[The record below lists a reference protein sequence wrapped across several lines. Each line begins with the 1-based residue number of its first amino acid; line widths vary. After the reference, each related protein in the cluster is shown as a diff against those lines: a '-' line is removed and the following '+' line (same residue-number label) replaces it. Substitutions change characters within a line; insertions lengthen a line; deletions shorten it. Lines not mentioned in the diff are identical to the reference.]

1 VQISC
6 PSCSAQY
13 NVDEGRIP
21 PQGVSIKCPRCQH
34 QFVVPSPKAEPGA
47 APTGSVPL
55 PGASSGAVPLP
66 GASAGAV
73 PLPGSSSPGAVPLP
87 GSGAGSVP
95 LPGASASVP
104 LPGSKP
110 ASPGAVPLPGLGA
123 VPLPGM
129 GGGGG
134 VPLPGA
140 SSSAVPLPGMGGGGG
155 VPLPGASSSVPLP
168 GMGGGVPLPGASSA
182 VPLPGMGGG
191 VPLPGA
197 SSGVPLPGMGG
208 GVPLQ
213 GASSGV
219 PLPGASSG
227 VPLPGMGG
235 GVPLPGMGGGVPL
248 PGMGAGPPLPGFSSP
263 PALAVPPPK
272 ASSMADIFDD
282 ADLPTPMSSSPP
294 PSKPALSMSD
304 IFGDE
309 NNNDAPLPTP
319 FHGNNSVVVNT
330 GGAAGMNTL
339 LDFID
344 DAGKADAA
352 QKQEQYR
359 IRKRSG
365 RVLGPFDVATVLQ
378 MFARGEL
385 LGSEEASTDGVTWR
399 TLAQIPAFSE
409 TIQKA
414 MASALGGLD
423 DLPVPRGAEKKP
435 APNDELAVGTED
447 LLKAEKAK
455 EQVERR
461 RREAQNKRGSK
472 LMAAVAVGVVIA
484 VVVVVGVA
492 AEFATPYG
500 WFFVN
505 LWNPTPADDPGKKPV
520 VAVVEAPPP
529 PPSYGDEVPSADLL
543 RRDTYAAY
551 RQGAEQAKR
560 LVDSRKSVTPFPEDG
575 RKAAADQ
582 ARFLAYLIV
591 VEDMPAF
598 LPELQGALALAG
610 GDEIGVAI
618 GKAAVAYA
626 TQKWDEGIAIMKPLA
641 DPARSLPGPQ
651 LAEVD
656 VWLALGH
663 RGKGDIDGAMKQ
675 LDNALQA
682 DMGSLAALSH
692 MALLASQSGDPE
704 SATHFMDK
712 VFALSPNHPR
722 SRILKGTLLAA
733 SSETLEEGKATLLD
747 MSEGKGAEAAS
758 PAQRANAYIER
769 AQVAISARAFP
780 EAMRLLGAAVALVPQ
795 NRSFRIRAVEFA
807 IRLREYSV
815 AREHAKALLDQN
827 PGDPAGIVALARAKM
842 GTKDTLGAY
851 TDLQVALKTNPDDAT
866 LNFWFGVAAKEMGK
880 LQEARAQFEKAQKL
894 DPKAAD
900 PVVENIID
908 AIERGKLTD
917 ALKMADAALETVNT
931 GERYRVRAVKAYV
944 YARRRQFA
952 EASTDYVRA
961 LNENPRDSDTRAR
974 YAEALVGMKNLVEAE
989 KQVSEAMLMDGKNPA
1004 VLLAA
1009 GDVAKAR
1016 GELKQALDRYEEAM
1030 QLAPSAHDAYVR
1042 AAIVA
1047 ARLKDPQRA
1056 RGLAETAGQLRPNN
1070 PDVVVAQALVVA
1082 VNDPKQAS
1090 TLLTQ
1095 AAEAAPEDPQLPYLL
1110 GDVFIQ
1116 MGGQL
1121 EAVDA
1126 LRRAVTLAPGFDDAW
1141 YLLGKVNRELGRNDE
1156 AKRCYTEVT
1165 KLDKTRSDAW
1175 VAIADILATTGDDAG
1190 ALDAYEKA
1198 LKAEPA
1204 NPGSVCAMGE
1214 TLVLRMGE
1222 DPKNLKRG
1230 AETLE
1235 RCVKLNKVHPS
1246 AWKNLGNAYKTLNKR
1261 KEAVAAYK
1269 QHLVVTPDD
1278 PENSIIRDFIVDLG
1292 GKLDN

>member
-1 VQISC
+1 M
-6 PSCSAQY
+6 
-13 NVDEGRIP
+13 G
-21 PQGVSIKCPRCQH
+21 G
-34 QFVVPSPKAEPGA
+34 G
-47 APTGSVPL
+47 T
-55 PGASSGAVPLP
+55 
-66 GASAGAV
+66 V
-73 PLPGSSSPGAVPLP
+73 PLPGS
-87 GSGAGSVP
+87 
-95 LPGASASVP
+95 
-104 LPGSKP
+104 
-110 ASPGAVPLPGLGA
+110 
-123 VPLPGM
+123 
-129 GGGGG
+129 
-134 VPLPGA
+134 
-140 SSSAVPLPGMGGGGG
+140 
-155 VPLPGASSSVPLP
+155 SSSVPLP
-168 GMGGGVPLPGASSA
+168 GMGGGGVPLPGSSSA

-197 SSGVPLPGMGG
+197 SSGVPLPGMG
-208 GVPLQ
+208 
-213 GASSGV
+213 AGV
-219 PLPGASSG
+219 PLPGMGAG

-235 GVPLPGMGGGVPL
+235 GVPLPGV
-248 PGMGAGPPLPGFSSP
+248 SSTP
-263 PALAVPPPK
+263 LAVPPPK
-272 ASSMADIFDD
+272 ASSLADIFDD
-282 ADLPTPMSSSPP
+282 ADLPAPMPSSPP
-294 PSKPALSMSD
+294 PASKPSLSMSD
-304 IFGDE
+304 IFGDDSA
-309 NNNDAPLPTP
+309 NDAPLPTP
-319 FHGNNSVVVNT
+319 FHGNNSVVVST
-330 GGAAGMNTL
+330 GGAAGLNTL

-344 DAGKADAA
+344 DAGKADGAP
-352 QKQEQYR
+352 KQEQYR

-365 RVLGPFDVATVLQ
+365 RVLGPFDVQTVLQ

-414 MASALGGLD
+414 MASALGGLE

-435 APNDELAVGTED
+435 TAKDELAVGTGD

-461 RREAQNKRGSK
+461 RREAESRRGTK
-472 LMAAVAVGVVIA
+472 LMAAMAVGVVA
-484 VVVVVGVA
+484 VVVVVIGVA

-505 LWNPTPADDPGKKPV
+505 VWNPSPTEAPALGPTI
-520 VAVVEAPPP
+520 AVVETPPP
-529 PPSYGDEVPSADLL
+529 PPSYGDEVPAADLL

-551 RQGAEQAKR
+551 RQGAEQAR
-560 LVDSRKSVTPFPEDG
+560 RVVDSRKSVSPFPEDG
-575 RKAAADQ
+575 RKAAAEQ
-582 ARFLAYLIV
+582 AHFLAYLTI

-610 GDEIGVAI
+610 GDEIGVTI
-618 GKAAVAYA
+618 GKTAVAYA
-626 TQKWDEGIAIMKPLA
+626 TQKWDEGLALMAPLA
-641 DPARSLPGPQ
+641 DPARSLSGPQ

-663 RGKGDIDGAMKQ
+663 RGKGDLDGAMKQ
-675 LDNALQA
+675 LDSALQA
-682 DMGSLAALSH
+682 DMGSLVALSH
-692 MALLASQSGDPE
+692 MAQVASLSGDPE
-704 SATHFMDK
+704 AATHFMDK
-712 VFALSPNHPR
+712 VFALSPAHPR

-733 SSETLEEGKATLLD
+733 SSETLAEGKEILLD

-795 NRSFRIRAVEFA
+795 NRTFRIRAVDFA
-807 IRLREYSV
+807 IRLREYTV
-815 AREHAKALLDQN
+815 AREHAKALLELN
-827 PGDPAGIVALARAKM
+827 PKDPAGIVALARARM
-842 GTKDTLGAY
+842 GTKDNLGAY
-851 TDLQVALKTNPDDAT
+851 TDLQLALKTNPDDAT

-908 AIERGKLTD
+908 AIERGKLSD
-917 ALKMADAALETVNT
+917 ALKMADAAIEQVNT
-931 GERYRVRAVKAYV
+931 GERHRVRAVKAYV
-944 YARRRQFA
+944 YARRRQFPEAVA
-952 EASTDYVRA
+952 EYVRA
-961 LNENPRDSDTRAR
+961 LNENPRDSDARAR
-974 YAEALVGMKNLVEAE
+974 YAEALVGMKNLAEAE

-1030 QLAPSAHDAYVR
+1030 QLAPSAHEPYVR

-1070 PDVVVAQALVVA
+1070 PDVIVAQALVVG

-1095 AAEAAPEDPQLPYLL
+1095 AAEAAPEDPQLPFLL
-1110 GDVFIQ
+1110 GDIYMQ

-1126 LRRAVTLAPGFDDAW
+1126 LRRAVTLAPAFDDAW

-1156 AKRCYTEVT
+1156 AKRCFTEVT

-1190 ALDAYEKA
+1190 ALDAYQKA
-1198 LKAEPA
+1198 LRAEPN
-1204 NPGSVCAMGE
+1204 NPASVCAMGE

-1222 DPKNLKRG
+1222 DAKNLKHG

-1235 RCVKLNKVHPS
+1235 RCVRLNKVHPS
-1246 AWKNLGNAYKTLNKR
+1246 AWKNLGNAYKTMNKR
-1261 KEAVAAYK
+1261 KEAVVAYK
-1269 QHLVVTPDD
+1269 QHLAVVPDD
-1278 PENSIIRDFIVDLG
+1278 PENGIIRDFIVDLG
-1292 GKLDN
+1292 GKVD